1 MTKPYDHTT
10 VMQAATAMLAAP
22 SQQARARAVIA
33 IPVRIAA
40 ALARGDARL
49 TFDEIESLTLAFI
62 ADVDAVMTWIE
73 HRGGGSAGH
82 A

>member
-49 TFDEIESLTLAFI
+49 DL
-62 ADVDAVMTWIE
+62 
-73 HRGGGSAGH
+73 R
-82 A
+82 